1 MTVMV
6 YDRAV
11 TSQTFSLEDLAT
23 LAAVPKRTVRYYI
36 QLGLLERPVG
46 ETRGAHYLPSHLDAL
61 LRIRQLTEAGIS
73 LDRIREVLRGE
84 PPAVPPRAR
93 QPGSVEVRSHI
104 WIAPGVELQVSPE
117 QAQATPEDVRK
128 LAQAVV
134 AAWQHIKEQ
143 QHDQ

>member
-1 MTVMV
+1 M
-6 YDRAV
+6 YHCAV

-117 QAQATPEDVRK
+117 QAQATPEDIRK

>member
-6 YDRAV
+6 YHRAV

-117 QAQATPEDVRK
+117 QAQATPEDIRK

>member
-1 MTVMV
+1 MV
-6 YDRAV
+6 YHRAV

-117 QAQATPEDVRK
+117 QAQATPEDIRK